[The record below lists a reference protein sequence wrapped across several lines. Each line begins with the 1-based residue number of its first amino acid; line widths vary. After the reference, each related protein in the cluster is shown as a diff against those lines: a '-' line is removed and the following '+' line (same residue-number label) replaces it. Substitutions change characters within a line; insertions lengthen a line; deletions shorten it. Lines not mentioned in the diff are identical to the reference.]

1 MNQVVKRRGIGINFQ
16 DFASQT
22 QTLIHKEV
30 NSIFRVKSQA
40 AEVNESKRKQILHH
54 NNWMNEQKPA
64 SAEPGDVI
72 LEAVVPLVVD
82 GSEVDVM
89 VVSVLQAPP
98 SHPSS
103 PCAHVLP

>member
-54 NNWMNEQKPA
+54 NNWMNEQKLIKHKL
-64 SAEPGDVI
+64 SDTHSR
-72 LEAVVPLVVD
+72 LEQLKF
-82 GSEVDVM
+82 SEYDWRR
-89 VVSVLQAPP
+89 
-98 SHPSS
+98 
-103 PCAHVLP
+103 